1 MDKELSVKIFNSGD
15 FKSLTKPEQT
25 IFRDVVSV
33 LDQKGLLDPADV
45 PVIASYARNV
55 VLART
60 AAKDVQKLGTVI
72 EFKDRGCTKYKTNP
86 AVEIMGKAQNDY
98 ESTAI
103 KLGLTPTGRKRL
115 KGEGKPKKTAL
126 EQFNEQFDEQA

>member
-33 LDQKGLLDPADV
+33 LDQNGLLDPADV

-126 EQFNEQFDEQA
+126 DKFNEQFND

>member
-33 LDQKGLLDPADV
+33 LDQKGLLDPADA

-72 EFKDRGCTKYKTNP
+72 EFQDRGCTKYKTNP

-115 KGEGKPKKTAL
+115 KGEGKPKKSEL
-126 EQFNEQFDEQA
+126 DKFNEQFND

>member
-72 EFKDRGCTKYKTNP
+72 ELKDRGCTKYKTNP

-115 KGEGKPKKTAL
+115 KGEGKPKKSAL
-126 EQFNEQFDEQA
+126 DKFNEQFND

>member
-33 LDQKGLLDPADV
+33 LDQKGLLDPADA

-115 KGEGKPKKTAL
+115 KGEGKPKKSAL
-126 EQFNEQFDEQA
+126 DKFNEQFND

>member
-115 KGEGKPKKTAL
+115 KGEGKPPKSAL
-126 EQFNEQFDEQA
+126 DKFNEQFND

>member
-25 IFRDVVSV
+25 IFRDVVTV
-33 LDQKGLLDPADV
+33 LDHKGLLDPADV

-72 EFKDRGCTKYKTNP
+72 KFKDRGCTKYKTNP
-86 AVEIMGKAQNDY
+86 AVGIMGKAQNDY

-115 KGEGKPKKTAL
+115 KGEGKPQKSAL
-126 EQFNEQFDEQA
+126 EKFNEQFDD

>member
-33 LDQKGLLDPADV
+33 LDQKGLLDPADA

-60 AAKDVQKLGTVI
+60 AGKDVQKLGTVI

-115 KGEGKPKKTAL
+115 KGEGKPKKSAL
-126 EQFNEQFDEQA
+126 DKFNEQFND

>member
-25 IFRDVVSV
+25 IFRDVASV

-115 KGEGKPKKTAL
+115 KGEGKPKKTKL
-126 EQFNEQFDEQA
+126 EEFNEQFSD

>member
-25 IFRDVVSV
+25 IFRDVVAV
-33 LDQKGLLDPADV
+33 LDQKGLLDPVDV

-60 AAKDVQKLGTVI
+60 AAKDVQRLGTVI
-72 EFKDRGCTKYKTNP
+72 KFQDRGCDKYKTNP

-115 KGEGKPKKTAL
+115 KGEGKPKKTKL
-126 EQFNEQFDEQA
+126 EEFNEQFSD

>member
-33 LDQKGLLDPADV
+33 LDQKGLLDPADA

-72 EFKDRGCTKYKTNP
+72 EFQDRGCTKYKTNP

-115 KGEGKPKKTAL
+115 KGEGKPKKSAL
-126 EQFNEQFDEQA
+126 DKFNEQFDD

>member
-1 MDKELSVKIFNSGD
+1 MNKELSVKIYNSGD

-45 PVIASYARNV
+45 PVIASYSRNV

-115 KGEGKPKKTAL
+115 KGEGKPKKTKL
-126 EQFNEQFDEQA
+126 EEFNEQFHEEG

>member
-115 KGEGKPKKTAL
+115 KGEGKPKKSAL
-126 EQFNEQFDEQA
+126 DKFNEQFDD

>member
-115 KGEGKPKKTAL
+115 KGKGKPKKTAL
-126 EQFNEQFDEQA
+126 DKFNEQFND

>member
-1 MDKELSVKIFNSGD
+1 
-15 FKSLTKPEQT
+15 
-25 IFRDVVSV
+25 
-33 LDQKGLLDPADV
+33 
-45 PVIASYARNV
+45 
-55 VLART
+55 
-60 AAKDVQKLGTVI
+60 
-72 EFKDRGCTKYKTNP
+72 
-86 AVEIMGKAQNDY
+86 MGKAQNDY

>member
-25 IFRDVVSV
+25 IFRDVVAV

-60 AAKDVQKLGTVI
+60 AAKDVQRLGTVI
-72 EFKDRGCTKYKTNP
+72 EFKDRGCTKWKTNP

-115 KGEGKPKKTAL
+115 KGEGKPKKTKL
-126 EQFNEQFDEQA
+126 EEFNEQFSD

>member
-33 LDQKGLLDPADV
+33 LDQKGLLDPADA

-72 EFKDRGCTKYKTNP
+72 EFTDRGCTKYKTNP

-115 KGEGKPKKTAL
+115 KGEGKPKKSAL
-126 EQFNEQFDEQA
+126 DKFNEQFDD

>member
-115 KGEGKPKKTAL
+115 KGEGKPKKTKL
-126 EQFNEQFDEQA
+126 EEFNEQFSD

>member
-33 LDQKGLLDPADV
+33 LDQKGLLDPADA

-98 ESTAI
+98 ESTAV

-115 KGEGKPKKTAL
+115 KGEGKPKKSAL
-126 EQFNEQFDEQA
+126 DKFNEQFND

>member
-25 IFRDVVSV
+25 IFRDVVAQ
-33 LDQKGLLDPADV
+33 LDHKGLLDPCDV

-60 AAKDVQKLGTVI
+60 AAKDVQRLGTVI
-72 EFKDRGCTKYKTNP
+72 EFKDRGCTKWKTNP

-115 KGEGKPKKTAL
+115 KGEGKPKKTKL
-126 EQFNEQFDEQA
+126 EEFNEQFGD

>member
-126 EQFNEQFDEQA
+126 DKFNEQFND

>member
-33 LDQKGLLDPADV
+33 LDQKGLLDPADA

-103 KLGLTPTGRKRL
+103 ELGLTPTGRKRL
-115 KGEGKPKKTAL
+115 KGEGKPKKSAL
-126 EQFNEQFDEQA
+126 DKFNEQFND

>member
-1 MDKELSVKIFNSGD
+1 M
-15 FKSLTKPEQT
+15 
-25 IFRDVVSV
+25 

-115 KGEGKPKKTAL
+115 KGEGKPKKTKL
-126 EQFNEQFDEQA
+126 EEFNEQFSD

>member
-72 EFKDRGCTKYKTNP
+72 TFKDRGCTKYKTNP

-115 KGEGKPKKTAL
+115 KGEGKPKKSAL
-126 EQFNEQFDEQA
+126 DKFNEQFND

>member
-115 KGEGKPKKTAL
+115 KGEGKPKKSAL
-126 EQFNEQFDEQA
+126 DKFNEQFND

>member
-25 IFRDVVSV
+25 IFRDVASV

-115 KGEGKPKKTAL
+115 KGEGKPKKSAL
-126 EQFNEQFDEQA
+126 DKFNEQFND

>member
-1 MDKELSVKIFNSGD
+1 MDKELTVKIFNSGD
-15 FKSLTKPEQT
+15 IKSLTKPEQT

-72 EFKDRGCTKYKTNP
+72 EFKDRGCTKYKTHP

-115 KGEGKPKKTAL
+115 KGEGKPKKTKL
-126 EQFNEQFDEQA
+126 EEFNEQFSD